1 MIVIIVR
8 VLVWVVMILTAL
20 SVRVFTV
27 MLAVLTQPVLHQLLL
42 VLLVVS
48 IDKLIHVESEVVV
61 DIVSIFLFPFIKG

>member
-20 SVRVFTV
+20 SVRVLTV

-61 DIVSIFLFPFIKG
+61 DIVSIFLFPLIKG